1 MYSTYWDYIS
11 LCIYLAQAI
20 IGMVCLKYMIKN
32 SGSIGYVK
40 NLAQLCVLGL
50 LLVWTLMA
58 AFRLVGW
65 GIGGTDALG
74 YIQNFNDCLT
84 PSKMSEHSTGDICF
98 LWMQQIVK
106 RFTDNYHIYFIV
118 VSGFIAIAIV
128 TFIKRFN
135 NKIFCSIPLVL
146 AFYLYLRGYNTLR
159 SNMAIAF
166 ILLGLVSVADKHY
179 KYAYFFMLCSLLT
192 HKAGILYA
200 MSIPYLHIAI
210 KRGIKPKY
218 IAIVGVS
225 LLILVPIVRDRFIE
239 YTSMNEMN
247 GAYGSYARSAMENND
262 WSSGL
267 TENFMQYLLSLIVI
281 VSTPK
286 IRRVISN
293 CDMYIYRTV
302 NMLLYICYFD
312 MMMIPFNVMMGIW
325 RGYEFF
331 YIPRLCMWG
340 VVIYV
345 YTRKMGRGMKG
356 IAYFLIFAYFIAWF
370 VFRLN
375 RTYEASDL
383 MPYILDVF

>member
-1 MYSTYWDYIS
+1 MYSTYWDYTS

-20 IGMVCLKYMIKN
+20 IGMVCLKYMIKDTE
-32 SGSIGYVK
+32 SIGSVK
-40 NLAQLCVLGL
+40 NLAQPYVLGL

-58 AFRLVGW
+58 AFRLVGRE
-65 GIGGTDALG
+65 IGGTDALN
-74 YIQNFNDCLT
+74 YIRDFYNCLT
-84 PSKMSEHSTGDICF
+84 PSKLSKHSTGDICF
-98 LWMQQIVK
+98 LWMQQIVR
-106 RFTDNYHIYFIV
+106 RFTDNYHIFFIV
-118 VSGFIAIAIV
+118 VYGFIAIAIV

-179 KYAYFFMLCSLLT
+179 KYAYFFMLCSMLT

-210 KRGIKPKY
+210 NRGIKPKY

-225 LLILVPIVRDRFIE
+225 LLFLVPIVRDRFIE
-239 YTSMNEMN
+239 YASMNEMN
-247 GAYGSYARSAMENND
+247 GAYRSYARSAMKNND
-262 WSSGL
+262 WLSGS

-286 IRRVISN
+286 IRRVFSN
-293 CDMYIYRTV
+293 CDMYIYQTV

-325 RGYEFF
+325 RGNEFF

-345 YTRKMGRGMKG
+345 YTRNTDSGMK
-356 IAYFLIFAYFIAWF
+356 ANVYLLLFAYFIAWF

>member
-1 MYSTYWDYIS
+1 MIITHWNYIS
-11 LCIYLAQAI
+11 LFIYLTQAI
-20 IGMVCLKYMIKN
+20 IGMVCLRYMIK
-32 SGSIGYVK
+32 SSASIGYVR
-40 NLAQLCVLGL
+40 NLAQPYVLTL

-74 YIQNFNDCLT
+74 YTLDFHDCLT
-84 PSKMSEHSTGDICF
+84 PSKMSEHAMGDPCF
-98 LWMQQIVK
+98 LWIQQIV
-106 RFTDNYHIYFIV
+106 RLFTDNYHIYFIV
-118 VSGFIAIAIV
+118 VYGFITIAII
-128 TFIKRFN
+128 TFVKRFSD
-135 NKIFCSIPLVL
+135 KIFCCIPLVL

-159 SNMAIAF
+159 SNTAIAF
-166 ILLGLVSVADKHY
+166 ILLGLVSVADQRY

-200 MSIPYLHIAI
+200 MSIPYLHIVI

-218 IAIVGVS
+218 IAMIGVS
-225 LLILVPIVRDRFIE
+225 LFILVPIVRDRFIE
-239 YTSMNEMN
+239 YASMNEMD
-247 GAYGSYARSAMENND
+247 GAYGSYARSAKEDSN
-262 WSSGL
+262 WLSSS
-267 TENFMQYLLSLIVI
+267 TECFMQYLLSLIVM

-293 CDMYIYRTV
+293 CDMYIYRMV

-312 MMMIPFNVMMGIW
+312 IMMIPFNVMMGIW

-345 YTRKMGRGMKG
+345 YTRKMSRGMKNFTS
-356 IAYFLIFAYFIAWF
+356 FLLFAYFVAWF
-370 VFRLN
+370 IFRLN